1 MNELDLEAQYVD
13 AFNQLQAILPIWDL
27 FVDHYQNNIKKVEL
41 SQTGRAEIKENLEE
55 MNGYI
60 QALTANRSYY
70 MEPVPSLLLK
80 IRDQVDKMFDKTDD
94 LELLEL
100 LNNIKQ
106 TINGYLKY
114 LPPYYQQQIKGEEL
128 RELTDEERALQ
139 AEISRILEKPYWYNE
154 ELRKRAL
161 DEILKAGTQGRPL
174 NPENVKIDLER
185 DPYKL
190 EKVAYEML
198 QQLKQERAIRES
210 KEGKQESSLAIALN
224 KSLEELTEE
233 RKRLNRER
241 LTQAPDGV
249 TEAANKILRLEL
261 KKLNLL

>member
-1 MNELDLEAQYVD
+1 MNDLDLEAQYVD
-13 AFNQLQAILPIWDL
+13 AFNQLQAVLPVWEM
-27 FVDHYQNNIKKVEL
+27 FVDHYLTNIRRVQL
-41 SQTGRAEIKENLEE
+41 SQVGRSEILENLEE
-55 MNGYI
+55 MRGYI
-60 QALTANRSYY
+60 EALTANKSYY

-80 IRDQVDKMFDKTDD
+80 IRDQVDKMFERTDD

-114 LPPYYQQQIKGEEL
+114 LPAYYQDQVKEEHSV
-128 RELTDEERALQ
+128 LTDEERALQ
-139 AEISRILEKPYWYNE
+139 SEIRKILAKPPWFDE
-154 ELRKRAL
+154 ELRKRAF

-174 NPENVKIDLER
+174 NPENIKIELER

-190 EKVAYEML
+190 ERVVYEML
-198 QQLKQERAIRES
+198 EQLKQQRAIRES
-210 KEGKQESSLAIALN
+210 REEKEQSPLAKSLDR
-224 KSLEELTEE
+224 SLEELTEE

-249 TEAANKILRLEL
+249 TDAANKILRLEL